1 MCYGN
6 RSPEIIFAVL
16 DDRILKIGE
25 KVLDKALRREDYQ
38 V

>member
-1 MCYGN
+1 MCCGN

-16 DDRILKIGE
+16 EDRILKRGE